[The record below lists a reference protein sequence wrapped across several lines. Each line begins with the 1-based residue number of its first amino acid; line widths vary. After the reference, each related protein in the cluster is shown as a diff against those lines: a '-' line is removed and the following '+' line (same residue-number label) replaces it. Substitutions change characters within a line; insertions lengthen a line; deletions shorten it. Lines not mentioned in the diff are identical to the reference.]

1 MLTRL
6 VGLGLHKCGSARP
19 VSIRATFAIVIA
31 LILVTLTAAHAGAA
45 PSVPPSAPA
54 ARTIVAAMQPG
65 WGLGNTYDAI
75 GADETAW
82 GNPPVTRTLLKKVR
96 SEGFKSVRIPVTWE
110 GRQGGAPDY
119 PIDPAWLAKVRQSVD
134 WALAEGLYVM
144 INLHHDSWMWINQYA
159 TNRDVVLAR
168 YTATWTQLAAAFRNE
183 SDRLIFES
191 INEPTFSGT
200 SGDDQNYQL
209 LHELNAEFHRIVR
222 ASGGAN
228 ARRLLVLPT
237 LYTNADQPRLDALA
251 ASLTELDDPMVAT
264 TIHFYGFWPFSVNI
278 ANFTRFDDAS
288 IQDLTGT
295 FDRVFN
301 AFVARGVPVIMGE
314 YALFGIDPNF
324 PGIVERGEIRKFFE
338 YLGYYARLRK
348 VTTVIWD
355 AGQFLNR
362 RTLEWRDPE
371 LFAQIKSSWT
381 TRSGTASTDLV
392 FVSRSGE
399 VTSKTLTINENGT
412 NFQGLRHGN
421 RNLVK
426 GKDYTVSGDHL
437 TLTAAILTELVG
449 DREYGVNATLQARLS
464 RGVPWR
470 IDIITQDTPILSD
483 ATATTTGC
491 DPDPWRHCLAV
502 PTDFRGDVLSTMEAR
517 YDDGSNAGPAS
528 WTPFQQYGAAFWA
541 DLPNGAINLTPG
553 FFNSINDGARV
564 TLTFHFWSG
573 ATATYHVTKSGTS
586 ITGTTA

>member
-6 VGLGLHKCGSARP
+6 AGHASRERGSRRP
-19 VSIRATFAIVIA
+19 ASVLTTLAVAFA
-31 LILVTLTAAHAGAA
+31 LIPALPPGRADAA
-45 PSVPPSAPA
+45 PVAPPSAPA
-54 ARTIVAAMQPG
+54 ARSIVAAMQPG
-65 WGLGNTYDAI
+65 WGMGNTYDAI

-82 GNPPVTRTLLKKVR
+82 GNPPVTRDLLKKVR

-119 PIDPAWLAKVRQSVD
+119 LIDQAWLAKVRQSVD

-159 TNRDVVLAR
+159 TNRDTVLAR
-168 YTATWTQLAAAFRNE
+168 YTATWTQLAATFRGA
-183 SDRLIFES
+183 SDRLVFES

-200 SGDDQNYQL
+200 SGDEQNYQL
-209 LHELNAEFHRIVR
+209 LHELSAEFHRIVR
-222 ASGGAN
+222 ASGGPN
-228 ARRLLVLPT
+228 AKRLLVLPT

-251 ASLTELDDPMVAT
+251 ASLTALGDPMVAT

-288 IQDLTGT
+288 IQDLVGT
-295 FDRVFN
+295 FDRIHDT
-301 AFVARGVPVIMGE
+301 FVARGVPVIMGE

-324 PGIVERGEIRKFFE
+324 PGIVERGEMRKFFE

-362 RTLEWRDPE
+362 RTLQWRDPE

-392 FVSRSGE
+392 FNPKSGE
-399 VTSKTLTINENGT
+399 ITSKTLTLQENGT
-412 NFQGLRHGN
+412 NFQGLRHGS

-426 GKDYTVSGDHL
+426 GKDYTLSGDQL
-437 TLTAAILTELVG
+437 TLTAAGLARLVG
-449 DREYGVNATLQARLS
+449 DRRYGVNATLQARFS

-470 IDIITQDTPILSD
+470 IDIITNDTPTLSA
-483 ATATTTGC
+483 ATAATTAC
-491 DPDPWRHCLAV
+491 DPDPWRHCLAI

-517 YDDGSNAGPAS
+517 YDDGSNAGPAT
-528 WTPFQQYGAAFWA
+528 WTPYQQYGAAFWA

-553 FFNSINDGARV
+553 FFNSLNDGARV

-573 ATATYHVTKSGTS
+573 ATATYHVTKSGTTL
-586 ITGTTA
+586 TGTPA